1 MIAASKSKLV
11 IGARGRRLARRGLVR
26 ASIGGIVGPVR
37 NFWRCVR
44 GVAAVE
50 FGFIA
55 PIMLIMLLGAVE
67 VTRAV
72 SIDRRFALVAS
83 TIADLVAREEQLSAD
98 DVDAIYEIVAQV
110 MSPFDTEPLKIS
122 IVPVKG
128 RGAETVSYVSPSNL
142 PTYNNASQPG
152 RCQAVQIG
160 DGLIDRGFGPAD
172 SVIVVNATYH
182 FSSLFLG
189 DGIAGGNWEHQA
201 FAKPRKRNCVDFEGP
216 NSCVAA
222 CT

>member
-1 MIAASKSKLV
+1 MSAASKSKPV
-11 IGARGRRLARRGLVR
+11 NGVRIRRLARRGLKR
-26 ASIGGIVGPVR
+26 AAIGGVLGPMR
-37 NFWRCVR
+37 NFCRCVQ

-55 PIMLIMLLGAVE
+55 PIMLIMLLGVVE

-83 TIADLVAREEQLSAD
+83 TIADLVAREEELSAE
-98 DVDAIYEIVAQV
+98 DVNAIYEIVAQV

-122 IVPVKG
+122 IVPAKG
-128 RGAETVSYVSPSNL
+128 RGAEAVSYVSPSNL
-142 PTYNNASQPG
+142 PTYNNATQPG

-160 DGLIDRGFGPAD
+160 EGLIDSGLGPAD
-172 SVIVVNATYH
+172 SVIVVNATYR

-189 DGIAGGNWEHQA
+189 SGIASGNWEHQA

-222 CT
+222 CS